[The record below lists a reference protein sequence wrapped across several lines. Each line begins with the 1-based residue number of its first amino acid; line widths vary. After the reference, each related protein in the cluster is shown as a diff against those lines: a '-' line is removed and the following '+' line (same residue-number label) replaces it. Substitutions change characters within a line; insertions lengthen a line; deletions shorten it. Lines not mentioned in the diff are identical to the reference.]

1 MKLSRTA
8 IKELTAAY
16 RAVLKHA
23 LIASM
28 GAVVV
33 MPAMAV
39 PIENNQV
46 ISNNSNTNQK
56 NQNAAGLTIT
66 YGDSLSKSGVNGV
79 HFSNNSSVNSGG
91 AMKAL
96 NGFVAGDGWE
106 FTNNHSDKISGGL
119 YVKIPEDEQSSRD
132 VTFGQNTKFTENDS
146 NWLGGAL
153 GIETAGTVTIGDGA
167 EFTSNTTKADGGAI
181 AIWTDKSNGATK
193 GTKLIL
199 GSTTFKDN
207 TAINRGGALAVLNN
221 DEEENKTDFNNT
233 VDIAAGSSFNK
244 NSAKLG
250 GAVYN
255 IGTINIDGTI
265 FDGNIAQHSGGAIR
279 NENVGTA
286 VISNSEFT
294 NNTALYG
301 GAINNAATA
310 SDVGGNLTV
319 TDSKFANNIGWNGG
333 AIRNQGVSQISNS
346 DISDSSFSGNKST
359 NGGAIWN
366 GEWGKLSVANATF
379 ENNHAELTSDLL
391 PGKTGLGQGGA
402 ITNNGTVELTD
413 VSFKNNTAATAGGAI
428 LNDKKGNITFN
439 GTNKFT
445 GNTAEMGADIF
456 NNGQLTIADG
466 KTTIDGG
473 IAGNGS
479 MTIDKDATLEIGDA
493 TVEQKSITL
502 NGNMIAN
509 LSDHGDK
516 AIVTTKEFTGNGKM
530 SLIAKS
536 EGEYKVFGDAVFGNV
551 QVDVNSVLYNMAWNE
566 DNTSVVLGMKSVQ
579 DIAADN
585 NLTSNTS
592 QTVLNLIMADS
603 DKLNDFGLLVQEH
616 LSNGNSVAVEDAHK
630 AINPVNTPVVQSVAS
645 QVQGSVA
652 KLTAE
657 RMNIPSVGRAG
668 GDVDLTAG
676 GVWAQ
681 GLFNKS
687 KKNGEYNGYTRGVA
701 AGIDGT
707 INRSWTIGAG
717 YAFNHSDVNL
727 NSRDTEIDSNTL
739 FLYGQYKPSA
749 WFANATLN
757 YTMSDYSE
765 DGSALGVA
773 IDADYKINAFG
784 GQVMTGYDFANGLT
798 PEAGVRYLHVDGDTY
813 TNSLGIRNKIDDA
826 DYLTAILGGRYAKSF
841 AVSGGLSLRPEA
853 RLAAKYDL
861 LSDDY
866 DTAVTMPG
874 INSYSVKAD
883 SLNRFGGEAGLG
895 ITMSYKE
902 LDLSLTYDI
911 EFRKDYTS
919 QTGMLKARYNF

>member
-1 MKLSRTA
+1 MKQSRTA

-28 GAVVV
+28 SMVVV
-33 MPAMAV
+33 MPAMAEETKT
-39 PIENNQV
+39 PI
-46 ISNNSNTNQK
+46 K
-56 NQNAAGLTIT
+56 
-66 YGDSLSKSGVNGV
+66 VNP
-79 HFSNNSSVNSGG
+79 G
-91 AMKAL
+91 AP
-96 NGFVAGDGWE
+96 FVVE
-106 FTNNHSDKISGGL
+106 
-119 YVKIPEDEQSSRD
+119 
-132 VTFGQNTKFTENDS
+132 
-146 NWLGGAL
+146 
-153 GIETAGTVTIGDGA
+153 AGTVYEGYENDNIGGVIAITKPAGEAVIKGDANSYVEFRDNSAIYDGGSIGNYGKLSADFVKFIGNKSQTTSSDSQPIGGGAISLGVDSQTTISNSIFENNETGYNGGAIGTRRTLQANEKPTGNLADGGNFLKIYDSDFIGNKA
-167 EFTSNTTKADGGAI
+167 TGTTTDKVDGKKVGGYGGAI
-181 AIWTDKSNGATK
+181 ANTFETAEIT
-193 GTKLIL
+193 
-199 GSTTFKDN
+199 GSTFAENTAENGGGAVYLTGFIAANKNGVGGGQKTGKGGKITISDSLFEGNSSFQGGAILSGTSAQELIVKESEFNGNIAKVGGAAIWSGAKTDVVNTTFDGNKVTGTTYEDDMNDDTAEGGAAIFVGSSSHTTITGSTFTNNESGTVGGAIATRSNSSGKTSSLTIEDSTFKDN
-207 TAINRGGALAVLNN
+207 KAAI
-221 DEEENKTDFNNT
+221 
-233 VDIAAGSSFNK
+233 
-244 NSAKLG
+244 
-250 GAVYN
+250 
-255 IGTINIDGTI
+255 
-265 FDGNIAQHSGGAIR
+265 SGGAI
-279 NENVGTA
+279 NIASEHENV
-286 VISNSEFT
+286 
-294 NNTALYG
+294 
-301 GAINNAATA
+301 
-310 SDVGGNLTV
+310 
-319 TDSKFANNIGWNGG
+319 
-333 AIRNQGVSQISNS
+333 
-346 DISDSSFSGNKST
+346 
-359 NGGAIWN
+359 
-366 GEWGKLSVANATF
+366 
-379 ENNHAELTSDLL
+379 
-391 PGKTGLGQGGA
+391 
-402 ITNNGTVELTD
+402 
-413 VSFKNNTAATAGGAI
+413 I
-428 LNDKKGNITFN
+428 LK
-439 GTNKFT
+439 GTNTFT
-445 GNTAEMGADIF
+445 GNKAEAGADIF
-456 NNGQLTIADG
+456 NNGQLKIADG
-466 KTTIDGG
+466 KTIIDGG
-473 IAGNGS
+473 IAGDGS
-479 MTIDKDATLEIGDA
+479 MTIAEKATLNIGDA

-502 NGNMIAN
+502 DGNMIAN
-509 LSDHGDK
+509 LSDRGDK
-516 AIVTTKEFTGNGKM
+516 AIVTADEFTGNGKM

-566 DNTSVVLGMKSVQ
+566 DKTSVVLGMKSVQ

-585 NLTSNTS
+585 NLTGNTS

-765 DGSALGVA
+765 DASALGVA

-784 GQVMTGYDFANGLT
+784 GQIMTGYDFENGLT
-798 PEAGVRYLHVDGDTY
+798 PEMGIRYLHLDGDSY

-841 AVSGGLSLRPEA
+841 AVSGGLNLRPEV